1 MSDFKSLIK
10 GTPLLPILQPQS
22 VEQAV
27 NIAGAVHASGL
38 RSIEVVRRTP
48 VAAAAVTAIREAF
61 PEHVQEAVDAGSQF
75 IITPTI
81 SEKLLSALSDI
92 NIPYL
97 PGTASPSDIL
107 LAVEAGLSEVKFFPA
122 SLSGGAAMLK
132 NFSAIFP
139 EVSLCPT
146 GGISNSNLHEYSSLP
161 NVFAVGGS
169 WMIPKRC
176 VASGDW
182 QGVTAACALAQQQF
196 TKDAA

>member
-48 VAAAAVTAIREAF
+48 VAATAVTAIREAF
-61 PEHVQEAVDAGSQF
+61 PELLVGMGTVLNQAHVQEAVDAGSQF
-75 IITPTI
+75 IITPTL

-107 LAVEAGLSEVKFFPA
+107 LAVEA
-122 SLSGGAAMLK
+122 
-132 NFSAIFP
+132 
-139 EVSLCPT
+139 
-146 GGISNSNLHEYSSLP
+146 
-161 NVFAVGGS
+161 
-169 WMIPKRC
+169 
-176 VASGDW
+176 
-182 QGVTAACALAQQQF
+182 
-196 TKDAA
+196 